1 MVERIDGLYRELLEE
16 CSHRPN
22 TPVRFLLDT
31 NRDKLKG

>member
-1 MVERIDGLYRELLEE
+1 MVTQIDNLYRELLEE

-31 NRDKLKG
+31 NRDRLEG